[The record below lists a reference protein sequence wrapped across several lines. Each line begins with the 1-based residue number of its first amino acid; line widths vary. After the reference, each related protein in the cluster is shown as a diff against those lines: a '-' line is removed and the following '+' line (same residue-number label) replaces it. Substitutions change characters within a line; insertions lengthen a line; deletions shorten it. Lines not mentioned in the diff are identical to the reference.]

1 MAGFGLILFL
11 ELFSEQVYRVPVLLS
26 VFVVTLL
33 ALVTARIPKTGL
45 AVRCGSALAAVL
57 LLLLFRRNILDGAAL
72 YWNDA
77 ADILGSR
84 AGIYLNRY
92 DTTAITSGNS
102 SRIMFLI
109 VPGIMAAVLGLI
121 ILKYRWCILTLLCA
135 ALYPAL
141 LLLTEGV
148 PDHKV
153 CFLFY
158 LGLLLKLN
166 FMLTHSTKSDG
177 RAQNSRAFW
186 EGGILALGV
195 MLVAGLLAAQIL
207 PEADYS
213 SMEIVAKAKEEVH
226 TGIENLRY
234 KKGEIN
240 SLPNGRL
247 KECAAWTA
255 SDDTALRVTMEN
267 PDSLYLRGFVGSTY
281 NGSEWKSISTGDA
294 YKQKNLFYWL
304 HQDGFYA
311 ETQLAQAGNLVG
323 DDTLSGKISALT
335 VENQKADSRYL
346 YTPYELA
353 EIPEGYDGETPL
365 TDSTLGAKGLFGQR
379 DYTLRTDR
387 NLVGNFTTLGARVY
401 QTLASGEGTD
411 YRDAESYYNTFVYG
425 QDTDLPA
432 SLETLFRAEL
442 GDGGNREQGHTD
454 YYTAITRIRA
464 YLEKNMTY
472 STASD
477 PDTKDGDFVE
487 HFLTDTKIGHSVH
500 YASAAALMFR
510 YYGIP
515 SRYVEGYLV
524 TPEDVRDK
532 KSGDNIEIPGKN
544 GHAWTEIY
552 IDGLGWVPVEMTPE
566 YYNVMKEADLK
577 TGLEAQGAKA
587 AAIPETEEEPPM
599 EENIQTHWSLRL
611 ALFGIEKFL
620 ILLLSVFDIFCL
632 IFILTVWILRFRAG
646 QIRKRRFQSGDDRSA
661 VRAMAGYAE
670 LLYRHGPKLYSQKT
684 RETYQKISVIGQRA
698 AFSPHPVSGEER
710 RETAA
715 CIRTMQKELK
725 AATGWYEKWIM
736 KYIERLY

>member
-1 MAGFGLILFL
+1 MEGFGLILFL

-57 LLLLFRRNILDGAAL
+57 LLLLFRRNILDGATL

-109 VPGIMAAVLGLI
+109 VPGIIAAVLGLI

-135 ALYPAL
+135 VLYPAL

-158 LGLLLKLN
+158 LGLLLELN

-177 RAQNSRAFW
+177 RAQSSRAFW
-186 EGGILALGV
+186 EGGILTLGV

-207 PEADYS
+207 PEPDYS

-281 NGSEWKSISTGDA
+281 NGSEWKSISTGEA

-304 HQDGFYA
+304 HQGGFYA
-311 ETQLAQAGNLVG
+311 ETQLAQGGNLVG

-379 DYTLRTDR
+379 AYTLRTDR
-387 NLVGNFTTLGARVY
+387 NLVGNFTALGARVY

-411 YRDAESYYNTFVYG
+411 YRDAESYYNTFVYN

-432 SLETLFRAEL
+432 SLETLFLAEL
-442 GDGGNREQGHTD
+442 GDGGNREQ
-454 YYTAITRIRA
+454 
-464 YLEKNMTY
+464 
-472 STASD
+472 
-477 PDTKDGDFVE
+477 
-487 HFLTDTKIGHSVH
+487 
-500 YASAAALMFR
+500 
-510 YYGIP
+510 
-515 SRYVEGYLV
+515 
-524 TPEDVRDK
+524 
-532 KSGDNIEIPGKN
+532 
-544 GHAWTEIY
+544 
-552 IDGLGWVPVEMTPE
+552 
-566 YYNVMKEADLK
+566 
-577 TGLEAQGAKA
+577 
-587 AAIPETEEEPPM
+587 
-599 EENIQTHWSLRL
+599 
-611 ALFGIEKFL
+611 
-620 ILLLSVFDIFCL
+620 
-632 IFILTVWILRFRAG
+632 
-646 QIRKRRFQSGDDRSA
+646 
-661 VRAMAGYAE
+661 
-670 LLYRHGPKLYSQKT
+670 
-684 RETYQKISVIGQRA
+684 
-698 AFSPHPVSGEER
+698 
-710 RETAA
+710 
-715 CIRTMQKELK
+715 
-725 AATGWYEKWIM
+725 
-736 KYIERLY
+736 

>member
-11 ELFSEQVYRVPVLLS
+11 ELFSEQVYRVSVLLS

-45 AVRCGSALAAVL
+45 AVRCGSTLAAVL

-109 VPGIMAAVLGLI
+109 VPGIIAAVLGLI

-135 ALYPAL
+135 ALYPVL
-141 LLLTEGV
+141 LLFTEGV

-177 RAQNSRAFW
+177 RAQSSRAFW

-304 HQDGFYA
+304 HQGGFYA
-311 ETQLAQAGNLVG
+311 ET
-323 DDTLSGKISALT
+323 
-335 VENQKADSRYL
+335 
-346 YTPYELA
+346 
-353 EIPEGYDGETPL
+353 
-365 TDSTLGAKGLFGQR
+365 
-379 DYTLRTDR
+379 
-387 NLVGNFTTLGARVY
+387 
-401 QTLASGEGTD
+401 
-411 YRDAESYYNTFVYG
+411 
-425 QDTDLPA
+425 
-432 SLETLFRAEL
+432 
-442 GDGGNREQGHTD
+442 
-454 YYTAITRIRA
+454 
-464 YLEKNMTY
+464 
-472 STASD
+472 
-477 PDTKDGDFVE
+477 
-487 HFLTDTKIGHSVH
+487 
-500 YASAAALMFR
+500 
-510 YYGIP
+510 
-515 SRYVEGYLV
+515 
-524 TPEDVRDK
+524 
-532 KSGDNIEIPGKN
+532 
-544 GHAWTEIY
+544 
-552 IDGLGWVPVEMTPE
+552 
-566 YYNVMKEADLK
+566 
-577 TGLEAQGAKA
+577 
-587 AAIPETEEEPPM
+587 
-599 EENIQTHWSLRL
+599 
-611 ALFGIEKFL
+611 
-620 ILLLSVFDIFCL
+620 
-632 IFILTVWILRFRAG
+632 
-646 QIRKRRFQSGDDRSA
+646 
-661 VRAMAGYAE
+661 
-670 LLYRHGPKLYSQKT
+670 
-684 RETYQKISVIGQRA
+684 
-698 AFSPHPVSGEER
+698 
-710 RETAA
+710 
-715 CIRTMQKELK
+715 
-725 AATGWYEKWIM
+725 
-736 KYIERLY
+736 